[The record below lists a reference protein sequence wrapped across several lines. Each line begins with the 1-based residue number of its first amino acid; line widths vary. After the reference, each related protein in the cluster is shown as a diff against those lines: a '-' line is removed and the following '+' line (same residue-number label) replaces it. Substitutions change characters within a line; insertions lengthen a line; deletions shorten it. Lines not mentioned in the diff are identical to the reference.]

1 MDTLASP
8 ACYCCLFIIAVVS
21 ARHRRPS
28 FVSQVSTSATEM
40 SVSALLQGVIPTVD
54 KLLDYAY
61 CMRHF
66 LTCRLT

>member
-40 SVSALLQGVIPTVD
+40 SVSALLQGVIQY
-54 KLLDYAY
+54 LLLISCWIMHIVWDIS
-61 CMRHF
+61 
-66 LTCRLT
+66 